1 MVFCFVF
8 YLWAIADVSK
18 AKPFPQKQEKPRK
31 LNEDNQHRTAENV
44 FFLLLFFYYEYF
56 PVIKR
61 LQQMRERAGADLIK
75 GGGRLNYWIK

>member
-1 MVFCFVF
+1 MVFFFF

-44 FFLLLFFYYEYF
+44 FFNYFFYYEYF
-56 PVIKR
+56 PVMKR

>member
-1 MVFCFVF
+1 MVFFFF

-44 FFLLLFFYYEYF
+44 FYYYYFF
-56 PVIKR
+56 IMNISR
-61 LQQMRERAGADLIK
+61 
-75 GGGRLNYWIK
+75 